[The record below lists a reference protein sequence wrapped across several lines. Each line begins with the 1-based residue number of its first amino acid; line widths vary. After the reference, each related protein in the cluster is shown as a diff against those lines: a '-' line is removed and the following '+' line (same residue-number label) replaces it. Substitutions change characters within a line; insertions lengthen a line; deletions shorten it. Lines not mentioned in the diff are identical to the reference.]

1 MSVMYKKFNRVRV
14 AHAKSVGEIACK
26 IFDNLDGYNSSI
38 HMKTGWTTK
47 GKKGAIP
54 YCAVY
59 DGEIGQSPIL
69 FAVYLHLADRITE
82 HDAGLEFIVENK
94 ATNPADLHQALKQAR
109 SDFASNYN

>member
-1 MSVMYKKFNRVRV
+1 MPVMYKKFNRVRV
-14 AHAKSVGEIACK
+14 AHAKSVEQVACR
-26 IFDNLDGYNSSI
+26 IYDNLDADKGI
-38 HMKTGWTTK
+38 FHKQVGWTSK
-47 GKKGAIP
+47 GGKGLIP